1 MGCFERAFAGVS
13 LRGVS
18 GHAVAIAL
26 TLSLGAC
33 AQFGDLG
40 LGLGDSKDVASA
52 TDGKPEVPQT
62 DLQKAT
68 AYWGKEAG
76 KNPKDG
82 TAALNYAR
90 NLKAMGRK
98 PEALAVLEAGYLY
111 NAEKTEFVSEYGR
124 LALDLGH
131 TGMASQ
137 LLERADDPTKPDW
150 RVTSARGTVL
160 AKQGQYKEAIPFFER
175 AIEMAPSQSS
185 VQNNL
190 AMAYAM
196 DGQAEKAEELLRQA
210 QAAGNTDPR
219 VKQNLALILNLQGKK
234 AEAAE
239 LSGEAPPLAAGGVVL
254 GAKSEGASVQKAS
267 ASGPMTA
274 PLTPITTASIDA
286 DQVIRAALAAE
297 EAKKK
302 AAAAPP
308 AKKKKAAPAKA
319 AAEDAPSPAD
329 GLPALRASAR

>member
-1 MGCFERAFAGVS
+1 MGCFERAFAGS
-13 LRGVS
+13 GRRRVS

-33 AQFGDLG
+33 AQVGDIG
-40 LGLGDSKDVASA
+40 LGLGIGASKEVAS
-52 TDGKPEVPQT
+52 TDGAPETSQT

-90 NLKAMGRK
+90 NLKALGRK
-98 PEALAVLEAGYLY
+98 QEALAVLEAGYLY
-111 NAEKTEFVSEYGR
+111 NAEKTEYVSEYGR

-160 AKQGQYKEAIPFFER
+160 AKQGQYKEAIPYFER
-175 AIEMAPSQSS
+175 AMEMAPSQSS
-185 VQNNL
+185 IQNNL

-196 DGQAEKAEELLRQA
+196 DGQAEKAEELLKQA
-210 QAAGNTDPR
+210 QASGNTDPR

-239 LSGEAPPLAAGGVVL
+239 VSGEVAPIVAAGVTQ
-254 GAKSEGASVQKAS
+254 GAKVEKAV
-267 ASGPMTA
+267 ASGPITA
-274 PLTPITTASIDA
+274 PVTAITTSSIDA
-286 DQVIRAALAAE
+286 DGIIRAALAAE
-297 EAKKK
+297 EAKQK
-302 AAAAPP
+302 AAAAA
-308 AKKKKAAPAKA
+308 AKRKKAASATA
-319 AAEDAPSPAD
+319 APVRAEAAPSPSET
-329 GLPALRASAR
+329 LPMLRATAR

>member
-1 MGCFERAFAGVS
+1 MGRFERAFAGLYLRAVAGHVVAVS
-13 LRGVS
+13 L
-18 GHAVAIAL
+18 
-26 TLSLGAC
+26 TLALGAC
-33 AQFGDLG
+33 AQMGDLG
-40 LGLGDSKDVASA
+40 LGLGADKEVASA
-52 TDGKPEVPQT
+52 DGKPETPQT

-90 NLKAMGRK
+90 NLKALGRK

-111 NAEKTEFVSEYGR
+111 NAEKTDYVSEYGR

-131 TGMASQ
+131 TGMAAQ

-150 RVTSARGTVL
+150 RVVSARGTVL

-210 QAAGNTDPR
+210 QASGNNDPR

-239 LSGEAPPLAAGGVVL
+239 VSGEVQPVATAGVIQ
-254 GAKSEGASVQKAS
+254 GAKIEKAS

-274 PLTPITTASIDA
+274 PVSPVTTSSIDA
-286 DQVIRAALAAE
+286 EQVIRSALAAE

-302 AAAAPP
+302 AAAAP
-308 AKKKKAAPAKA
+308 AKKKAAAVKA
-319 AAEDAPSPAD
+319 RADDAPSPVDIA
-329 GLPALRASAR
+329 PVLRATAR

>member
-1 MGCFERAFAGVS
+1 MGCFERAFAGTS
-13 LRGVS
+13 LRRVS
-18 GHAVAIAL
+18 GHAVAVAL

-33 AQFGDLG
+33 AQIGDLG
-40 LGLGDSKDVASA
+40 LGLGIGAGKEVASA
-52 TDGKPEVPQT
+52 DGAPETPQT

-90 NLKAMGRK
+90 NLKALGRK
-98 PEALAVLEAGYLY
+98 QEALAVLEAGYLY
-111 NAEKTEFVSEYGR
+111 NAEKTDYVSEYGR

-196 DGQAEKAEELLRQA
+196 DGQADKAEELLKQA
-210 QAAGNTDPR
+210 KAAGNTDPR
-219 VKQNLALILNLQGKK
+219 VKQNLALVLNLQGKK

-239 LSGEAPPLAAGGVVL
+239 VSGEAQPVVAVGGIQ
-254 GAKSEGASVQKAS
+254 GAKVEKAV

-274 PLTPITTASIDA
+274 PVTPISTSSIDE
-286 DQVIRAALAAE
+286 DQIIRAALAAE
-297 EAKKK
+297 EAKIK
-302 AAAAPP
+302 AAAAT
-308 AKKKKAAPAKA
+308 AKKKASAASI
-319 AAEDAPSPAD
+319 APSPARAEAV
-329 GLPALRASAR
+329 PSPSEAVPMLRATAR